1 MEIPSSIWQPAA
13 IPPELPAPK
22 PPGAFAPGDDQELRE
37 AFDRFVGETFYGQML
52 KAMRQTVGEPAYFH
66 GGRAEELF
74 RQHLD
79 QALAEKMTEASAA
92 EISRPM
98 FELFQLNRR

>member
-1 MEIPSSIWQPAA
+1 
-13 IPPELPAPK
+13 
-22 PPGAFAPGDDQELRE
+22 
-37 AFDRFVGETFYGQML
+37 
-52 KAMRQTVGEPAYFH
+52 MRQTVGEPAYFH

-79 QALAEKMTEASAA
+79 QALAEKMTEAGAA
-92 EISRPM
+92 EISGPM